1 MATLATA
8 DLKTIELKRDW
19 NELGSA
25 SSDFESTIVE
35 VEYRLIDAPNV
46 KDSYLITNGFGET
59 PQGFAIEFIDG
70 TRNFILAGEGSTLSF
85 GPGGNLVSISTP
97 PTAG

>member
-1 MATLATA
+1 MATIATA
-8 DLKTIELKRDW
+8 ELKTIELKNDW
-19 NELGSA
+19 NEPGSSA
-25 SSDFESTIVE
+25 SDFESAIVE
-35 VEYRLIDAPNV
+35 VEYLLIDAPNV
-46 KDSYLITNGFGET
+46 KDAYLISNGFGDM

-85 GPGGNLVSISTP
+85 GPGGNLVSVSTP